1 MSYYGGIPGLYT
13 CHSLD
18 NILFWFGIMNTTLQI
33 VNMRYHDH
41 AGWNP
46 TLSLRVNR
54 KRKEQITRAL
64 KLYGLDDLSTY

>member
-13 CHSLD
+13 GHSLD
-18 NILFWFGIMNTTLQI
+18 NILFWVGTILHIF
-33 VNMRYHDH
+33 NMRYHDH

-54 KRKEQITRAL
+54 ERKEQIPRAL
-64 KLYGLDDLSTY
+64 KLYGLDDLSTC